1 MDVKIQVSGMHN
13 SGRTTAMN
21 RVRATFMSA
30 GYYVITHP
38 TDSDGNEAISVTEYT
53 KAPKIPTKTQEEI
66 IQEGIRAQL
75 RRDNPNTNI
84 SKSKPLSALDEAN
97 SVIYGDREATYGDPS
112 KNLRT
117 IANYWTNHLNAK
129 YGQIAPLTPDDV
141 CVMMVLLKQARLA
154 NSPKHRDS
162 IVDSIGYMALAD
174 RVNNKEAHDVEV
186 ALAAKYDPPQ

>member
-1 MDVKIQVSGMHN
+1 MDVKIQVSGTHK
-13 SGRTTAMN
+13 SGRTTAMD
-21 RVRATFMSA
+21 RIRALFTSIGFN
-30 GYYVITHP
+30 VITHP
-38 TDSDGNEAISVTEYT
+38 TDSDGNETISVVDYNT
-53 KAPKIPTKTQEEI
+53 KWGGQEKI
-66 IQEGIRAQL
+66 IQEGIRAHL
-75 RRDNPNTNI
+75 RRENPNTHL
-84 SKSKPLSALDEAN
+84 STTKPLTALDEAN
-97 SVIYGDREATYGDPS
+97 SVIYGDREATYGDPG

-174 RVNNKEAHDVEV
+174 RINIAEEEATKQAHS
-186 ALAAKYDPPQ
+186 L